1 MLALGTGLPDLALA
15 EIRQAKVIELS
26 EPVLAILAETAFF
39 TGHADT
45 VDWLEARVGTGFH
58 AARPVFAAE
67 LAAERK
73 QSELAQRWALS
84 ASADPKRTPEER
96 IRLGSVFA
104 KVDMRD
110 AAAKELRTIVAADH
124 VAPGALGAL
133 ALLFLNAGQ
142 PLEGYRYFSNSRPR
156 MPTPPAR

>member
-1 MLALGTGLPDLALA
+1 MLALDTGLSDLALA
-15 EIRQAKVIELS
+15 EVRQAKVIELS
-26 EPVLAILAETAFF
+26 EQVLAILAETAFF

-84 ASADPKRTPEER
+84 ASADPKRSTEER

-104 KVDMRD
+104 KVDMRGC
-110 AAAKELRTIVAADH
+110 R
-124 VAPGALGAL
+124 
-133 ALLFLNAGQ
+133 
-142 PLEGYRYFSNSRPR
+142 R
-156 MPTPPAR
+156 